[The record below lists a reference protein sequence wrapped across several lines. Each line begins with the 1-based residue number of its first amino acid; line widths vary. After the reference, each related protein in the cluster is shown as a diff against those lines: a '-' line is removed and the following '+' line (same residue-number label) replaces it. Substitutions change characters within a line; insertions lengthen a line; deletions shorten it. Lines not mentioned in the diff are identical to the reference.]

1 MARAKKA
8 QSDDATLLK
17 YSEASAR
24 FRVVGTSP
32 LIMHAMSAKTQTSLL
47 LPRRKTAADKAEAK
61 HNPIQEFRDSMY
73 YVRSPESPTLVYMP
87 AVAFKA
93 AARGA
98 SYDFG
103 GPAKALIGR
112 LMHVVGFQ
120 VGIYG
125 TPEVLMSVTRSA
137 DMNKTPDVRTRAIF
151 PTWCAEFTIKWIEPR
166 LNGHVIAQ
174 MLSAAGIT
182 QGVGDWRPEKGSG
195 NFGCFE
201 LVEDDDAR
209 FAVLQECGG
218 REAQL
223 DAIKNPVAFDS
234 ETESLLSWYD
244 TEIAKRGIKLNA
256 SAEVAQ

>member
-1 MARAKKA
+1 MAKAKKT
-8 QSDDATLLK
+8 QTDDVALLN

-32 LIMHAMSAKTQTSLL
+32 LIMHAMSAKTKMSLL

-73 YVRSPESPTLVYMP
+73 FTRSPDEPTLVYMP

-93 AARGA
+93 AARAA

-112 LMHVVGFQ
+112 LMHVVGSE
-120 VGIYG
+120 VHIYG

-137 DMNKTPDVRTRAIF
+137 DMNKTPDVRTRAVF
-151 PTWCAEFTIKWIEPR
+151 PAWCAEFTVRWVEPR
-166 LNGHVIAQ
+166 LNGTVIAQ

-201 LVEDDDAR
+201 LVEGDDPR
-209 FAVLQECGG
+209 FGVIQECGG
-218 REAQL
+218 RAAQL
-223 DAIKNPVAFDS
+223 DAIKKPVAFDS

-244 TEIAKRGIKLNA
+244 TEVTRRGIKPA
-256 SAEVAQ
+256 PPAEVAE